1 MWFFQGMRGIAD
13 MFETFGLQAM
23 LAMAVIS
30 VTVGRAFH
38 ACSFHVVALADMA
51 GILSMSVGL

>member
-1 MWFFQGMRGIAD
+1 
-13 MFETFGLQAM
+13 MFETFGLEAM

-38 ACSFHVVALADMA
+38 ACSFHVAALADMA